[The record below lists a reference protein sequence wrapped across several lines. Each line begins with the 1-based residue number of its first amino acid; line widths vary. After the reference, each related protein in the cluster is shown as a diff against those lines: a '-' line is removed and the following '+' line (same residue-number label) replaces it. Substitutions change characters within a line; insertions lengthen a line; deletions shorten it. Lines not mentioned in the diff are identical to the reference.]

1 MSAKAEHYD
10 VIRKPVITEKATMA
24 SESGA
29 VVFEVAMSANKPQIK
44 EAIETLFCV
53 KVKAV
58 NTTITKGKI
67 KKFRGQPG
75 RRRDVKKAYVTLQE
89 GNTIDVSTGL

>member
-10 VIRKPVITEKATMA
+10 VIRKPIITEKATMA
-24 SESGA
+24 SENGA
-29 VVFEVAMSANKPQIK
+29 VVFEVAMDSTKPKIK
-44 EAIETLFCV
+44 EAVEALFGV

-58 NTTITKGKI
+58 NTTISKGKT
-67 KKFRGQPG
+67 KRFRGTPG
-75 RRRDVKKAYVTLQE
+75 KRKDVKKAYVTLEE